1 MLYRESLWIKYAVN
15 LIGTELKNS
24 NIINLGSST
33 SEFIATKQP
42 YIQTNVID
50 VLSSLGNV
58 ISVDIKKENGVD
70 LVANFLTKEGQK
82 IIKSKHP
89 KLVVASNLLE
99 HLPDPL
105 IGLQEI
111 EGLLD
116 SGAFLLLTGPTWY
129 PYHPDP
135 IDNSFRPSTR
145 TIKRLLDEKFKVT
158 KIDSVFGGSVLTCTS
173 ANKSLAY
180 KWFYSQF
187 KWREMSRNPRGF
199 GAMIRNSVYP
209 VRAYCALL
217 QKI

>member
-1 MLYRESLWIKYAVN
+1 MLYRESLWIKSVVN
-15 LIGTELKNS
+15 LIGSELKNS

-33 SEFIATKQP
+33 SEFIANKQP
-42 YIQTNVID
+42 YIQTNVIN
-50 VLSSLGNV
+50 VLSSIGNV
-58 ISVDIKKENGVD
+58 VSVDIKKENGVD
-70 LVANFLTKEGQK
+70 LVANFLTKEGQE
-82 IIKSKHP
+82 IIKNKLP

-111 EGLLD
+111 AGLLD
-116 SGAFLLLTGPTWY
+116 SGGFLLLTGPTWY

-135 IDNSFRPSTR
+135 IDNNFRPSTR
-145 TIKRLLDEKFKVT
+145 TIKRLLDGNFKVT

-180 KWFYSQF
+180 KWFFSQF
-187 KWREMSRNPRGF
+187 KWSVIRRNPRSF
-199 GAMIRNSVYP
+199 GAMIRNSLYP

>member
-1 MLYRESLWIKYAVN
+1 MLYRESLWIKSAVN
-15 LIGTELKNS
+15 LIGNELKNL

-42 YIQTNVID
+42 YIQTNVIN
-50 VLSSLGNV
+50 VLNSIGNV
-58 ISVDIKKENGVD
+58 VSVDIKKEHGVD
-70 LVANFLTKEGQK
+70 LVANFLTKEGQE
-82 IIKSKHP
+82 IIKNKHP
-89 KLVVASNLLE
+89 KLVMASNLLE

-111 EGLLD
+111 AGLLD
-116 SGAFLLLTGPTWY
+116 SGGFLLLTGPTWY

-135 IDNSFRPSTR
+135 IDNNFRPSIR
-145 TIKRLLDEKFKVT
+145 TIKKLLGGKYKVT

-173 ANKSLAY
+173 ANKSEAY
-180 KWFYSQF
+180 KWFFSQINL
-187 KWREMSRNPRGF
+187 REIRRNPRGF
-199 GAMIRNSVYP
+199 GAMIRNSLYP

>member
-1 MLYRESLWIKYAVN
+1 MLYKESLWIKSAIN
-15 LIGTELKNS
+15 LIGSELKNS
-24 NIINLGSST
+24 NIVNLGSST
-33 SEFIATKQP
+33 SEFISTKQP

-50 VLSSLGNV
+50 ELSSFGRV
-58 ISVDIKKENGVD
+58 ISVDIKKEIGVD
-70 LVANFLTKEGQK
+70 LVANFLTKEGQE

-89 KLVVASNLLE
+89 KLIVASNLLE

-111 EGLLD
+111 VGLLD
-116 SGAFLLLTGPTWY
+116 SGGFLLLTGPTWY

-135 IDNSFRPSTR
+135 IDNNFRPSPR
-145 TIKRLLDEKFKVT
+145 AIKRLLDGSFKIT

-173 ANKSLAY
+173 VNKSAAY
-180 KWFYSQF
+180 TWFFSQF
-187 KWREMSRNPRGF
+187 KWSEIRRNPRSF
-199 GAMIRNSVYP
+199 AAMIRNSLYP

>member
-1 MLYRESLWIKYAVN
+1 MLYKESLWIKSVVN
-15 LIGTELKNS
+15 LIGSELKNS

-42 YIQTNVID
+42 YIQTNVIN
-50 VLSSLGNV
+50 VLNSIGKV
-58 ISVDIKKENGVD
+58 VSVDIKKENGVD
-70 LVANFLTKEGQK
+70 LVANFLTKEGQE
-82 IIKSKHP
+82 IIKSKLP

-99 HLPDPL
+99 HLPDPF

-111 EGLLD
+111 AGLLD
-116 SGAFLLLTGPTWY
+116 SGGFLLLTGPTWY

-135 IDNSFRPSTR
+135 IDNNFRPSTR
-145 TIKRLLDEKFKVT
+145 SIKRLLDGKFKVT

-180 KWFYSQF
+180 KWFFSQI
-187 KWREMSRNPRGF
+187 KWSVIRHNPRSF
-199 GAMIRNSVYP
+199 GAMIRNSLYP